1 MPRGTNQKRAP
12 LSRDRVLRA
21 ALELA
26 DEGGTAA
33 LTMQRIGRRLGVEA
47 MSLYRHVRNKD
58 DILDGI
64 VDLVFAEI
72 ELPEDRSN
80 WRAVLRA
87 QSISTRAALRRHPW
101 AITLMESRLTPGP
114 ANLRTHE
121 DTITVLLDAG
131 CSVRMATHAGNLV
144 NSYVLGFALQEANFP
159 YSNAEEL
166 AAMSEEI
173 LANLRAEEY
182 PNSARVAR
190 ELLTSGFDYGDEF
203 EFGLDLILD
212 AIGPVLQGD

>member
-1 MPRGTNQKRAP
+1 MTRCTTQKRAP
-12 LSRDRVLRA
+12 LTRDRVLRA

-72 ELPEDRSN
+72 ELPADRSN
-80 WRAVLRA
+80 WRTVLRA

-101 AITLMESRLTPGP
+101 AIALMESQMRPGP

-121 DTITVLLDAG
+121 D
-131 CSVRMATHAGNLV
+131 
-144 NSYVLGFALQEANFP
+144 
-159 YSNAEEL
+159 
-166 AAMSEEI
+166 
-173 LANLRAEEY
+173 
-182 PNSARVAR
+182 
-190 ELLTSGFDYGDEF
+190 
-203 EFGLDLILD
+203 
-212 AIGPVLQGD
+212 